1 MSRLRGGELLAL
13 GGAVLLL
20 VALFLPWFGAQLPLG
35 TTDYSIGRPGAMPLD
50 EPLPEEPGA
59 TLYAYV
65 DAGAVTHSGWNS
77 LGWLVLAVAAAA
89 IATAAWLVIANVA
102 RRRVSQ
108 IVAANVVGAVIGAV
122 ALVVLSLR
130 ALVFQPG
137 PNDLVDLRY
146 GAWLGLA
153 GALALTIGAWWAL
166 ADERTG
172 ARESAYEP
180 PPARPAPPE
189 RAS

>member
-13 GGAVLLL
+13 GGGVLLL
-20 VALFLPWFGAQLPLG
+20 VALFLPWFRLELRVSVGVGGGGGGVDEIDVSLP
-35 TTDYSIGRPGAMPLD
+35 D
-50 EPLPEEPGA
+50 
-59 TLYAYV
+59 V
-65 DAGAVTHSGWNS
+65 AGPSASGWNS
-77 LGWLVLAVAAAA
+77 LGWLVLAFAAAA
-89 IATAAWLVIANVA
+89 ITAAAWLAIANVA

-172 ARESAYEP
+172 APESAYEP

>member
-20 VALFLPWFGAQLPLG
+20 VALFLPWFRLELRVSVGVGGGGGGVDEIDVSLP
-35 TTDYSIGRPGAMPLD
+35 D
-50 EPLPEEPGA
+50 
-59 TLYAYV
+59 V
-65 DAGAVTHSGWNS
+65 AGPSASGWNS
-77 LGWLVLAVAAAA
+77 LGWLVLAFAAAA
-89 IATAAWLVIANVA
+89 ITAAAWLAIANVA

-130 ALVFQPG
+130 ALVFRPG

-172 ARESAYEP
+172 APESAYEP